1 MPGKHDNLLKDITE
15 LKKPITSMRRILGLE
30 PKRRRQTTVQIENEF
45 LEIIDQHG
53 LRKSDYVNA
62 GIEIM
67 LRTKGYLK

>member
-1 MPGKHDNLLKDITE
+1 MAGKHELLLKDMSE

-30 PKRRRQTTVQIENEF
+30 PKKRKQATVQIESEF
-45 LEIIDQHG
+45 LTIMDQHG